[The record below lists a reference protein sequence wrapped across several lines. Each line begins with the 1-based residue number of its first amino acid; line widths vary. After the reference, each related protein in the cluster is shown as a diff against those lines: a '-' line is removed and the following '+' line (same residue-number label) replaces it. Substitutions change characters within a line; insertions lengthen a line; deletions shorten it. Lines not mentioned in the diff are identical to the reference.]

1 MNPALEKKKDMK
13 ALHIDSWLHL
23 GFVILLCIT
32 LPFAASCTKEH
43 DPGAGDPKK
52 PIKFTVVADKTKAI
66 VSGTTLPETYTIY
79 ASAYFTSF
87 TAPEADGD
95 YFVAKPFHLFSGV
108 WTSDPAIYWPVGGKL
123 DILSLACED
132 EKMDVHKSAAW
143 HEGNCSEGIE
153 VTLKDGDCPDSEIL
167 FAAAYNRT
175 VDGGSVPMQFRHA
188 QSWLQFVINCD
199 TEIIRI
205 DRIVLESA
213 YTGGLF
219 RVSNNV
225 YMDAEWSFRGHRR
238 TDMTVPGSEGII
250 PETGTPSVCNVLVP
264 EQEACTIAIHYSVR
278 NSASSD
284 WSDATSTVY
293 RYKAGP
299 NPWYYGEKNVLLINF
314 SFTQITMLASVE
326 SWDDKVEDVVIEEGE

>member
-1 MNPALEKKKDMK
+1 MK
-13 ALHIDSWLHL
+13 ALHIDSWSGL
-23 GFVILLCIT
+23 GFVILLCVT

-43 DPGAGDPKK
+43 APGAGDPKK
-52 PIKFTVVADKTKAI
+52 PIEFTVVADKTKAI

-79 ASAYFTSF
+79 ASAYFTSY

-95 YFVAKPFHLFSGV
+95 YFVAKPFHFFSGV
-108 WTSDPAIYWPVGGKL
+108 WASDPAVYWPVGGKI
-123 DILSLACED
+123 DILSIACEN
-132 EKMDVHKSAAW
+132 EGMDVHKNAAW

-175 VDGGSVPMQFRHA
+175 VEGGSVPMQFRHA
-188 QSWLQFVINCD
+188 QSWLQFVINFE
-199 TEIIRI
+199 TNIIRI
-205 DRIVLESA
+205 NKIVLENV

-238 TDMTVPGSEGII
+238 TDMTVPGSEVII
-250 PETGTPSVCNVLVP
+250 PEAGAPSVCNVLVP
-264 EQEACTIAIHYSVR
+264 EQEACDIAIYYSTK
-278 NSASSD
+278 NSPSGD
-284 WSDATSTVY
+284 WSGAASTVY

-299 NPWYYGEKNVLLINF
+299 NPWFYGEKNVFQIN
-314 SFTQITMLASVE
+314 ITKKGIGMLSSVNV
-326 SWDDKVEDVVIEEGE
+326 WDDRVEAIDFEENE